1 MFRFSVLTADAE
13 GAGASP
19 PTQRPD
25 PDAPGESPG
34 SDLAVEGIKRPASNQ
49 DAHGLPASAVNA
61 ESPIYYELGVRMWY
75 VICSGFLFDVF
86 I

>member
-1 MFRFSVLTADAE
+1 MRLHRRSALTLTHPE
-13 GAGASP
+13 SL
-19 PTQRPD
+19 